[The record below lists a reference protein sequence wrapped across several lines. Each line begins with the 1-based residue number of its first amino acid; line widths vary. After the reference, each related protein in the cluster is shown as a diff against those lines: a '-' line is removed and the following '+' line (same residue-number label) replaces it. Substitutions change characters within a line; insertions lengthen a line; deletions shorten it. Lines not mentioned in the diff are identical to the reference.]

1 MTDLNTTISRCL
13 DHVARIELDSRL
25 TVREYRNLQAEGIA
39 DPLSDEQVELRR
51 LRSELAATGE
61 LVGDWSETYVD

>member
-25 TVREYRNLQAEGIA
+25 TVREYRNEQAAGIA
-39 DPLSDEQVELRR
+39 DPLSPDACEIRR
-51 LRSELAATGE
+51 LKRELAEA
-61 LVGDWSETYVD
+61 VGA

>member
-1 MTDLNTTISRCL
+1 MTNP
-13 DHVARIELDSRL
+13 L